1 MLPTVYSFGVS
12 MLDGKT
18 PNPAKEEKMTVDTYS
33 LYGSVAYPTYYTG
46 VTAKASRE
54 ELADALFKT
63 IDADESG
70 GIDKVE
76 FSQAALELSKISDK
90 EAAEEAFAAMD
101 TDGDGTLSFEELL
114 SGLEASAS
122 AGVASAAPPPPP
134 PPPPSSSDEEDE
146 DDTLLQASSSSSS
159 VADPAD
165 TDGDGTVTAA
175 EAMAYQASLK
185 EANTSTSTKNLMQL
199 LMANII
205 ASYSTSSTPS
215 ASALNLSA

>member
-46 VTAKASRE
+46 VTAKTSRE

-90 EAAEEAFAAMD
+90 EAAEEAFVAMD

-114 SGLEASAS
+114 SGLEANAS
-122 AGVASAAPPPPP
+122 AGVASAAPP

-159 VADPAD
+159 ATDPAD
-165 TDGDGTVTAA
+165 TDEDGTVTAA
-175 EAMAYQASLK
+175 EAMAYQASSK